1 MGAAALKLDPELVEQ
16 VMSERPQPTLHPVS
30 PVAADLID
38 HDGAFHVRN
47 LIEELNVHPAELAQ
61 ALHIKP
67 QQVHSWLKDHAVRP
81 TTSGAQ
87 ELLMQLVKAAV
98 FLRALFPEGQ
108 RGQLQL
114 WLRQP
119 QIGFRGDSALEL
131 LLSGQGAR
139 VLDVL
144 YGLVTGDIST

>member
-1 MGAAALKLDPELVEQ
+1 MAA
-16 VMSERPQPTLHPVS
+16 RRQPTLHPVS
-30 PVAADLID
+30 PVAGDLID
-38 HDGAFHVRN
+38 HDGAFYVRN
-47 LIEELNVHPAELAQ
+47 LLEELHVHPAELAA

-67 QQVHSWLKDHAVRP
+67 QQVHSWLKEQAVRP
-81 TTSGAQ
+81 TTAGAQ
-87 ELLMQLVKAAV
+87 ELLMQLVKTAV
-98 FLRALFPEGQ
+98 FLRELFPEGR
-108 RGQLQL
+108 RGQLHL

-144 YGLVTGDIST
+144 YELVTGDISV